1 MKRIAAVLLTVATA
15 TSVAGCSLDSQ
26 TRSEDTV
33 RVVVGYQSKT
43 INTVTAG
50 TLLRAKGF
58 LEQRLGDLTKA
69 GGPDYVVEWQDYD
82 TGAPITAQMVAEK
95 IDIGSMGDYP
105 LLINGSKTQANER
118 SRTELV
124 SVTGYSPTG
133 ALNMIVVPPGS
144 DARTVAD
151 LRGQKVSASVGS
163 AGHGTLVRAL
173 DNAGIDPKT
182 GVEVLN
188 QQPQVGAS
196 ALESGQ
202 VQALSQFVAWPGLLA
217 FQDKATL
224 LYDGAEGDY
233 PTFHGVVV
241 RRDYAGRHPEVLDAF
256 LQAQLDATGFLNDNP
271 LKSAQLVAE
280 GSGLPQEVVYLYNG
294 PGGTSFDT
302 TLKPSL
308 VQALKGDVP
317 YLQSIGEF
325 SPLDVENFVSDT
337 AIRKAFADRG
347 LDYEAALRSTTNP
360 SALGGHDPVCDVAV
374 TDAKLAGE
382 VWIDGT
388 ESTQPAA
395 NPDCLL
401 RAVRDA
407 TAGGG
412 TIRAAYVSDTEFGT
426 RWFADRSFWV
436 RDGQRHLPFDTVAGA
451 ERYTA
456 AHPGATVVDYQQ
468 ALAGAV

>member
-1 MKRIAAVLLTVATA
+1 MRRILAALLAAATTVTA
-15 TSVAGCSLDSQ
+15 AGCSLDSTPQ
-26 TRSEDTV
+26 SADQV
-33 RVVVGYQSKT
+33 NVVIGYQSKT

-58 LEQRLGDLTKA
+58 LEQRLADITKRTNTK
-69 GGPDYVVEWQDYD
+69 YSVQWQDYD

-118 SRTELV
+118 ARTELV

-133 ALNMIVVPPGS
+133 ALNMVVVPPDS
-144 DARTVAD
+144 TARTIAD
-151 LRGQKVSASVGS
+151 LKGQKVSASVGS

-173 DNAGIDPKT
+173 DNAGIDPAT

-202 VQALSQFVAWPGLLA
+202 AQALSQFVAWPGLLV
-217 FQDKATL
+217 FQNKAKL
-224 LYDGAEGDY
+224 LYDGAEADY

-241 RRDYAGRHPEVLDAF
+241 RRDYANQHPEVLDAF
-256 LQAQLDATGFLNDNP
+256 LQAQLDATEFLNGHP
-271 LKSAQLVAE
+271 LESAKIVAD

-308 VQALKGDVP
+308 VAAFKGDVP
-317 YLQSIGEF
+317 YLKSIGDF
-325 SPLDVENFVSDT
+325 ADLDIGGFVSDV
-337 AIRKAFADRG
+337 ALRKAFADRG
-347 LDYEAALRSTTNP
+347 KDYDAALKAATNP
-360 SALGGHDPVCDVAV
+360 SALGGRDPVCNVAV
-374 TDAKLAGE
+374 TDPKLAGE
-382 VWIDGT
+382 VWLDGKDT
-388 ESTQPAA
+388 TQPAA
-395 NPDCLL
+395 NPGCLL
-401 RAVRDA
+401 RAVREA
-407 TAGGG
+407 TAKGQKV
-412 TIRAAYVSDTEFGT
+412 RAAYVSDHELGT
-426 RWFADRSFWV
+426 RWFADKSVWV
-436 RDGQRHLPFDTVAGA
+436 RDGADYLPFGTVAGA
-451 ERYTA
+451 ERYTGS
-456 AHPGATVVDYQQ
+456 HPGSAVVDYQQ